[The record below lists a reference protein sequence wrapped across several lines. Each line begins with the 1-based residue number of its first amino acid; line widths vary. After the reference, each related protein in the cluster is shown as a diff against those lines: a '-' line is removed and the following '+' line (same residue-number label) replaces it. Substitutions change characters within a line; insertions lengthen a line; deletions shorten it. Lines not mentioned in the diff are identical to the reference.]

1 MDCESPVGGSTAPA
15 GRRCVSCRSGFS
27 ASGGIHRLIS
37 GGSYRPYSLT
47 IAAAGGGFNAAETC
61 EATTK
66 AKTTAG
72 RHINRKN

>member
-1 MDCESPVGGSTAPA
+1 VRQLRSDFSTNSEISPSDLWG
-15 GRRCVSCRSGFS
+15 
-27 ASGGIHRLIS
+27 L
-37 GGSYRPYSLT
+37 YRPYSLT
-47 IAAAGGGFNAAETC
+47 IAMAGGGFNAAETC